1 MHTQKPEYLVYARKS
16 TDDQINQKNSIPYQI
31 DACQKFAETH
41 ELKLADVTVENVV
54 EGGIFAEKHTA
65 YKAAELELAPDGT
78 VTYQIERPKFQMMA
92 QMLLKREYAGVI
104 CLCWDRISRN
114 EQDGMLIKKLMD
126 SGVDF
131 KFVQV
136 TMRGISSIP
145 LVHDLW
151 FL

>member
-1 MHTQKPEYLVYARKS
+1 MYTQKPEYLVYARKS

-92 QMLLKREYAGVI
+92 QMSAQSADYPEQLIR
-104 CLCWDRISRN
+104 CLMPPGQHQGDN
-114 EQDGMLIKKLMD
+114 
-126 SGVDF
+126 
-131 KFVQV
+131 
-136 TMRGISSIP
+136 
-145 LVHDLW
+145 
-151 FL
+151 